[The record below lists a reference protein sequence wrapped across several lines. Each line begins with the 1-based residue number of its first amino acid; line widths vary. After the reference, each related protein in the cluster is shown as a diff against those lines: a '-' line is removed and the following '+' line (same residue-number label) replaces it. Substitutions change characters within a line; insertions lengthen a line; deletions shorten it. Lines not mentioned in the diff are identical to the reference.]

1 MAQTNDWIVATLNNP
16 NFNPADM
23 QDILGLN
30 VNNTQILSRDKYLE
44 SSYIKNHEA
53 FKNDD
58 GSFSN
63 QKFNDFYNYALST
76 WDQFTSDEKIDSFQ
90 YSLFGT

>member
-1 MAQTNDWIVATLNNP
+1 
-16 NFNPADM
+16 M

-63 QKFNDFYNYALST
+63 
-76 WDQFTSDEKIDSFQ
+76 
-90 YSLFGT
+90 